1 METSMLMK
9 IVSAVLLGAMVVFLL
24 PRAKHMLQNSP
35 KAGEGDWK
43 AVLIPL
49 VLLVLFVLFLIT
61 IVRT

>member
-1 METSMLMK
+1 MEPNIWMK
-9 IVSAVLLGAMVVFLL
+9 IGSALLLGAMLVFLL

-49 VLLVLFVLFLIT
+49 LLLVLFILFLIT
-61 IVRT
+61 IVQS

>member
-1 METSMLMK
+1 MESNMWMK
-9 IVSAVLLGAMVVFLL
+9 IISALFLGAMLIFLL
-24 PRAKHMLQNSP
+24 PRAKHMIQNSP

-61 IVRT
+61 MVRT

>member
-1 METSMLMK
+1 MEPGIWMK
-9 IVSAVLLGAMVVFLL
+9 IGSALLIGAMLVFLL
-24 PRAKHMLQNSP
+24 PRAKQMMQNSP

-49 VLLVLFVLFLIT
+49 LLLVLFILFLIT

>member
-1 METSMLMK
+1 METSLWMQ
-9 IVSAVLLGAMVVFLL
+9 IGSALLIGAMLVFLL

-61 IVRT
+61 MVRA

>member
-1 METSMLMK
+1 MESDLWMK
-9 IVSAVLLGAMVVFLL
+9 ILSALLIGAMLVFLL

-49 VLLVLFVLFLIT
+49 ALLVLFILFLIT
-61 IVRT
+61 IVQS

>member
-1 METSMLMK
+1 MEMWMK
-9 IVSAVLLGAMVVFLL
+9 IGSALLLGTMLVFLL

-49 VLLVLFVLFLIT
+49 ALLVLFILFLIT
-61 IVRT
+61 MVQS